1 MTNVAFSSFKFIIRH
16 VFNQNHYVILK
27 NMTDVLEDIFF
38 KFSIFSIFIYL
49 FIFLI
54 FFILKY
60 LTL

>member
-1 MTNVAFSSFKFIIRH
+1 MLLFQASNLSYAMF
-16 VFNQNHYVILK
+16 FNQNHYVILK